1 MTKATK
7 RRFTDEFK
15 REAVALWEASGR
27 MQTEVASELGIMP
40 TMLRRWQ
47 RKLEEGGVPASP
59 AAKPPISSMASPA
72 DQASEVSRLR
82 RELDRAR
89 MERDILKKA
98 VGIFAEMPR

>member
-1 MTKATK
+1 MTKTTK

-15 REAVALWEASGR
+15 REAVALWETSGR
-27 MQTEVASELGIMP
+27 LQTDIARELGIMP

-47 RKLEEGGVPASP
+47 RGLGDGVVKS
-59 AAKPPISSMASPA
+59 AAQPPTSIMASPA
-72 DQASEVSRLR
+72 DQASEIARLR
-82 RELDRAR
+82 RELDRTR